1 MSLYGA
7 LLSGVSGLRAQSQ
20 SLGTISDNI
29 SNVNTIGYKRSVA
42 QFSTLVTGTS
52 NTSTYF
58 PGGVRAS
65 PRALVDQQG
74 VLQTSTRAT
83 DVAILGNGFF
93 VVKSADGASGEQ
105 LYTRAGS
112 WADQP
117 AIASDSLLSTSARS

>member
-1 MSLYGA
+1 MSLHGA

-58 PGGVRAS
+58 PGGVRA
-65 PRALVDQQG
+65 
-74 VLQTSTRAT
+74 RAT
-83 DVAILGNGFF
+83 
-93 VVKSADGASGEQ
+93 SAA
-105 LYTRAGS
+105 
-112 WADQP
+112 P
-117 AIASDSLLSTSARS
+117 